1 MKRILSTLLVFALAI
16 PLFVNCKKDKGVP
29 VESFSIDPVTVYLN
43 DGDTHQLDV
52 IVQPKKAKKGEF
64 MSSLVWVSDDENI
77 ASVDENG
84 LVTAKMRGNT
94 RITASTSDGTLS
106 ASCDVNVQLVLTD
119 DKDITAYFEGNFALA
134 LRYKGLIADEN
145 KITYGDV
152 KDIKE
157 FDVPALYVKDI
168 ETAGG
173 LEFLVN
179 LESLDLGGAKNL
191 TSLNVSTLTKLK
203 KLVAAKGKLTHVDLT
218 NCSDLES
225 VFMDDNK
232 LESVVF
238 GQHPNLT
245 KVSMNTNKLKEFNAS
260 SLPGLVYL
268 DLAENELESI
278 DLTGCKLIETL
289 WLNNNKL
296 KSIDAGSLEKLQL
309 QGFRFF
315 FNPGENGVL
324 NVKDSKNSMS
334 LWSWQMIKG
343 DESSRVKGTLYCE
356 NSPKIKTQPKSEIAA
371 KTGVPFSVSVEMES
385 SGNYQYMWV
394 MSTPIA
400 DESTGLTSY
409 AISAPLSDDSDGSYY
424 ISGSNTNTLTINVG
438 SSNIFVLLACMIY
451 DEATGTTTISDFASI
466 KYE

>member
-1 MKRILSTLLVFALAI
+1 MKRILSTLLVIALAI
-16 PLFVNCKKDKGVP
+16 PLFVNCKKDKGVQ

-94 RITASTSDGTLS
+94 RITASTSDGTMS

-119 DKDITAYFEGNFALA
+119 DKDISAYFEGNFALA

-145 KITYGDV
+145 KITYGEV
-152 KDIKE
+152 KNITE

-203 KLVAAKGKLTHVDLT
+203 KLVATKGKLTHVDLT

-356 NSPKIKTQPKSEIAA
+356 KSPKIKTQPKPEIAA

-385 SGNYQYMWV
+385 TGNYKYNWFL
-394 MSTPIA
+394 SSPIA

-409 AISAPLSDDSDGSYY
+409 PVSALSDMSEGAYY

-438 SSNIFVLLACMIY
+438 SSDMFVLLACMIY
-451 DEATGTTTISDFASI
+451 DEATGTTTVSDFASI

>member
-1 MKRILSTLLVFALAI
+1 MKRIISTLLVFALAI

-52 IVQPKKAKKGEF
+52 IVQPGKAKKGEF

-106 ASCDVNVQLVLTD
+106 ASCDVNVQLDLTD
-119 DKDITAYFEGNFALA
+119 DKDITAYFEGSFALA
-134 LRYKGLIADEN
+134 LQYKKLIADNN
-145 KITYGDV
+145 KITYGEV
-152 KDIKE
+152 KNITD
-157 FDVPALYVKDI
+157 FGVPALYVKDI

-203 KLVAAKGKLTHVDLT
+203 KLVATKGKLTHVDLT

-225 VFMDDNK
+225 VIMDDNK
-232 LESVVF
+232 LERVVF

-260 SLPGLVYL
+260 SLPV
-268 DLAENELESI
+268 ENE
-278 DLTGCKLIETL
+278 T
-289 WLNNNKL
+289 
-296 KSIDAGSLEKLQL
+296 
-309 QGFRFF
+309 
-315 FNPGENGVL
+315 
-324 NVKDSKNSMS
+324 
-334 LWSWQMIKG
+334 
-343 DESSRVKGTLYCE
+343 
-356 NSPKIKTQPKSEIAA
+356 
-371 KTGVPFSVSVEMES
+371 
-385 SGNYQYMWV
+385 
-394 MSTPIA
+394 
-400 DESTGLTSY
+400 TGLTSY
-409 AISAPLSDDSDGSYY
+409 VVNPVSDDSDGIYY
-424 ISGSNTNTLTINVG
+424 VNGSNTNTLTINVG
-438 SSNIFVLLACMIY
+438 SSDMFVLLACMIY
-451 DEATGTTTISDFASI
+451 DEATGTSTISDFATI

>member
-1 MKRILSTLLVFALAI
+1 MKRILSTLLVIALAI
-16 PLFVNCKKDKGVP
+16 PLFVNCKKDKGVQ

-94 RITASTSDGTLS
+94 RITASTSDGTMS

-119 DKDITAYFEGNFALA
+119 DKDISAYFEGNFALA

-145 KITYGDV
+145 KITYGEV
-152 KDIKE
+152 KNITE

-179 LESLDLGGAKNL
+179 LESLDLRGAKNL

-203 KLVAAKGKLTHVDLT
+203 KLVATKGKLTHVDLT

-278 DLTGCKLIETL
+278 DLSGCKLIETL

-356 NSPKIKTQPKSEIAA
+356 KSPKIKTQPKPEIAA

-385 SGNYQYMWV
+385 TGNYKYNWFLSSPV
-394 MSTPIA
+394 ENETP
-400 DESTGLTSY
+400 GLTSY
-409 AISAPLSDDSDGSYY
+409 GINPLSDYSDGTYY

-438 SSNIFVLLACMIY
+438 NSDMFVLLACMIY
-451 DEATGTTTISDFASI
+451 DEATGTTTVSDFASI

>member
-1 MKRILSTLLVFALAI
+1 MKRILSTLLVIALAI

-94 RITASTSDGTLS
+94 RITASTSDGTMS

-119 DKDITAYFEGNFALA
+119 DKDISAYFEGSFALA

-145 KITYGDV
+145 KITYGEV
-152 KDIKE
+152 KNITE

-179 LESLDLGGAKNL
+179 LESLDLRGAKNL

-203 KLVAAKGKLTHVDLT
+203 KLVATKGKLTHVDLT

-238 GQHPNLT
+238 GQNPNLT

-278 DLTGCKLIETL
+278 DLSGCKLIETL

-324 NVKDSKNSMS
+324 KVTNGKNSMT

-356 NSPKIKTQPKSEIAA
+356 NSPKIKTQPEPEIAA
-371 KTGVPFSVSVEMES
+371 KLGVPFSVSVEMES
-385 SGNYQYMWV
+385 TGNYKYNWLLSSPV
-394 MSTPIA
+394 ENETP
-400 DESTGLTSY
+400 GLTSY
-409 AISAPLSDDSDGSYY
+409 GINPLSDYSDGTYY

-438 SSNIFVLLACMIY
+438 NSDMFVLLACMIY
-451 DEATGTTTISDFASI
+451 DEATGTTTVSDFASI

>member
-1 MKRILSTLLVFALAI
+1 MKRILSTLLVIALAI
-16 PLFVNCKKDKGVP
+16 PLFVNCKKDKGVQ
-29 VESFSIDPVTVYLN
+29 VESFSIEPVTVCLN

-94 RITASTSDGTLS
+94 RITASTSDGTMS

-119 DKDITAYFEGNFALA
+119 DKDISAYFEGSFALA

-145 KITYGDV
+145 KITYGEV
-152 KDIKE
+152 KNITE

-203 KLVAAKGKLTHVDLT
+203 KLVATKGKLTHVDLT

-278 DLTGCKLIETL
+278 DLSGCKLIETL

-296 KSIDAGSLEKLQL
+296 KSIDASSLEKLQL

-324 NVKDSKNSMS
+324 KVTNGKNSMT

-356 NSPKIKTQPKSEIAA
+356 NSPKIKTQPEPEIAA
-371 KTGVPFSVSVEMES
+371 KPGVPFSVSVEMES
-385 SGNYQYMWV
+385 TGNYKYNWLLSSPV
-394 MSTPIA
+394 ENGTP
-400 DESTGLTSY
+400 GLTSY
-409 AISAPLSDDSDGSYY
+409 GINPLSDYSDGTYY

-438 SSNIFVLLACMIY
+438 NSDMFVLLACMIY
-451 DEATGTTTISDFASI
+451 DEATGTTTVSDFASI

>member
-1 MKRILSTLLVFALAI
+1 MKRILSTLLVIALAI

-52 IVQPKKAKKGEF
+52 IVQPKKAKKGEL

-119 DKDITAYFEGNFALA
+119 DKDISAYFEGNFALA
-134 LRYKGLIADEN
+134 LKYNGLIADNN
-145 KITYGDV
+145 KITYGEV
-152 KDIKE
+152 KNITE

-168 ETAGG
+168 ETAEG

-203 KLVAAKGKLTHVDLT
+203 KLVATKGKLTHVDLT
-218 NCSDLES
+218 SCSDLES
-225 VFMDDNK
+225 VIMDDNK

-268 DLAENELESI
+268 DLSENELESI
-278 DLTGCKLIETL
+278 NLTGCKLIETL
-289 WLNNNKL
+289 WLEYNKL
-296 KSIDAGSLEKLQL
+296 KSIDVSSLEKLKL
-309 QGFRFF
+309 ERFKFF

-324 NVKDSKNSMS
+324 KVTDGHNSMS

-356 NSPKIKTQPKSEIAA
+356 KSPKIKTQPKPEIAA
-371 KTGVPFSVSVEMES
+371 KPGVPFSVSVEMES
-385 SGNYQYMWV
+385 TGNYQYYWCLSAPV
-394 MSTPIA
+394 
-400 DESTGLTSY
+400 EVGSTGLTSY
-409 AISAPLSDDSDGSYY
+409 PVTPLSDMSEGAYY
-424 ISGSNTNTLTINVG
+424 ISGSNTDTLTINVG
-438 SSNIFVLLACMIY
+438 NSDIFVLLACMIY
-451 DEATGTTTISDFASI
+451 DEATGTSTISDFATI

>member
-1 MKRILSTLLVFALAI
+1 MKRILSTLLVIALAI

-52 IVQPKKAKKGEF
+52 IVQPGKAKKGEF

-119 DKDITAYFEGNFALA
+119 DKEISAYFEGSFALA
-134 LRYKGLIADEN
+134 LQYKGLIADNN
-145 KITYGDV
+145 KITYGEV
-152 KDIKE
+152 KNITD
-157 FDVPALYVKDI
+157 FDVPALYAKDI

-203 KLVAAKGKLTHVDLT
+203 KLVATKGKLTHVDLT

-225 VFMDDNK
+225 VIMDDNQ

-268 DLAENELESI
+268 DLSENELESI

-289 WLNNNKL
+289 WLNYNKL
-296 KSIDAGSLEKLQL
+296 KSIDAGALPDKMTKFEY
-309 QGFRFF
+309 F

-324 NVKDSKNSMS
+324 KVIYGKISGTSY
-334 LWSWQMIKG
+334 SWQMIKG
-343 DESSRVKGTLYCE
+343 DESSRVKGVLYCE
-356 NSPKIKTQPKSEIAA
+356 NSPKIKTQPTPEIVAVA
-371 KTGVPFSVSVEMES
+371 GVPFSVSVEMES
-385 SGNYQYMWV
+385 TGNYQYYWCLSAPAEV
-394 MSTPIA
+394 G
-400 DESTGLTSY
+400 STGLTSY
-409 AISAPLSDDSDGSYY
+409 PFNPISDFSDGTYY
-424 ISGSNTNTLTINVG
+424 ISGSNTNTLTVNAY
-438 SSNIFVLLACMIY
+438 NFVKDAFLICMIY
-451 DEATGTTTISDFASI
+451 DEATGTSTFSDFVI
-466 KYE
+466 VK

>member
-1 MKRILSTLLVFALAI
+1 MKRILSTLLVIALAI
-16 PLFVNCKKDKGVP
+16 PLFVNCKKDKGVQ

-119 DKDITAYFEGNFALA
+119 DKEISAYFEGNFALA
-134 LRYKGLIADEN
+134 LEYDGKIADNN
-145 KITYGDV
+145 KITYGEV
-152 KDIKE
+152 KNITE

-168 ETAGG
+168 ETAEG

-203 KLVAAKGKLTHVDLT
+203 KLVATKGKLTHVDLS
-218 NCSDLES
+218 NCSKLES
-225 VFMDDNK
+225 VIMDGNK

-238 GQHPNLT
+238 GQHPNLA

-278 DLTGCKLIETL
+278 DLSGCKLIETL

-296 KSIDAGSLEKLQL
+296 KSIDASSLEKLQL

-324 NVKDSKNSMS
+324 KVTNGKNSMT

-356 NSPKIKTQPKSEIAA
+356 NSPKIKTQPEPEIAA
-371 KTGVPFSVSVEMES
+371 KLGVPFSVSVEMES
-385 SGNYQYMWV
+385 TGNYKYNWLLSSPV
-394 MSTPIA
+394 ENETP
-400 DESTGLTSY
+400 GLTSY
-409 AISAPLSDDSDGSYY
+409 GINPLSDYSDGTYY

-438 SSNIFVLLACMIY
+438 NSDMFVLLACMIY
-451 DEATGTTTISDFASI
+451 DEATGTTTVSDFASI

>member
-1 MKRILSTLLVFALAI
+1 MKRILSTLLVIALAI

-52 IVQPKKAKKGEF
+52 IVQPGKAKKGEF

-119 DKDITAYFEGNFALA
+119 DKDITAYFEGSFALA
-134 LRYKGLIADEN
+134 LQYKKLIADNN
-145 KITYGDV
+145 KITYGEV
-152 KDIKE
+152 KNITD
-157 FDVPALYVKDI
+157 FDVPALYVKDV

-203 KLVAAKGKLTHVDLT
+203 KLVATKGKLTHVDLT

-225 VFMDDNK
+225 VIMDDNK
-232 LESVVF
+232 LERVVF

-268 DLAENELESI
+268 DLSENELESI
-278 DLTGCKLIETL
+278 DLTGCKLIESL
-289 WLNNNKL
+289 WLNYNKL
-296 KSIDAGSLEKLQL
+296 KSIDAGALPDKMTKFEY
-309 QGFRFF
+309 F

-324 NVKDSKNSMS
+324 KVIYGKISGTSY
-334 LWSWQMIKG
+334 SWQMIKG
-343 DESSRVKGTLYCE
+343 DESSRVKGVLYCE
-356 NSPKIKTQPKSEIAA
+356 NSPKIKTQPTPEIVAVA
-371 KTGVPFSVSVEMES
+371 GVPFSVSVEMES
-385 SGNYQYMWV
+385 TGNYQYYWCLSAPAEV
-394 MSTPIA
+394 G
-400 DESTGLTSY
+400 STGLTGY
-409 AISAPLSDDSDGSYY
+409 PFNPISDFSDGTYY
-424 ISGSNTNTLTINVG
+424 ISGSNTNTLTVNAF
-438 SSNIFVLLACMIY
+438 NFVKDALLTCMIY
-451 DEATGTTTISDFASI
+451 DEATGASTFSDFVSV
-466 KYE
+466 K

>member
-1 MKRILSTLLVFALAI
+1 MKRILSTLLVIALAI

-52 IVQPKKAKKGEF
+52 IVQPKKAKKGEL

-77 ASVDENG
+77 ASVDANG

-119 DKDITAYFEGNFALA
+119 DKDISAYFEGNFALA
-134 LRYKGLIADEN
+134 LKYNGLIAGNN
-145 KITYGDV
+145 KITYGEV
-152 KDIKE
+152 KNITE

-168 ETAGG
+168 ETAEG

-203 KLVAAKGKLTHVDLT
+203 KLVATKGKLTHVDLS
-218 NCSDLES
+218 NCSKLES
-225 VFMDDNK
+225 VIMDGNK

-238 GQHPNLT
+238 GQHPNLA

-278 DLTGCKLIETL
+278 DLSGCKLIETL

-324 NVKDSKNSMS
+324 KVTNGRNSMT

-356 NSPKIKTQPKSEIAA
+356 NSPKIKTQPNPEIAA

-385 SGNYQYMWV
+385 TGDYKYNWFLS
-394 MSTPIA
+394 SPIA

-409 AISAPLSDDSDGSYY
+409 PVSALSDMSEGAYY

-438 SSNIFVLLACMIY
+438 SSDMFVLLACMIY
-451 DEATGTTTISDFASI
+451 DEATGTTTVSDFASI

>member
-1 MKRILSTLLVFALAI
+1 MKRILSTLLVIALAI

-94 RITASTSDGTLS
+94 RITASTSDGTMS
-106 ASCDVNVQLVLTD
+106 ASCDVNVRLVLTD
-119 DKDITAYFEGNFALA
+119 DKDISAYFEGSFALA

-145 KITYGDV
+145 KITYGEV
-152 KDIKE
+152 KNITE

-203 KLVAAKGKLTHVDLT
+203 KLVATKGKLTHVDLT

-278 DLTGCKLIETL
+278 DLSGCKLIETL

-324 NVKDSKNSMS
+324 KVTNGKNSMT

-356 NSPKIKTQPKSEIAA
+356 NSPKIKTQPEPEIAA
-371 KTGVPFSVSVEMES
+371 KLGVPFSVSVEMES
-385 SGNYQYMWV
+385 TGNYKYNWLLSSPV
-394 MSTPIA
+394 ENETP
-400 DESTGLTSY
+400 GLTSY
-409 AISAPLSDDSDGSYY
+409 GINPLSDYSNGTYY

-438 SSNIFVLLACMIY
+438 NSDMFVLLACMIY
-451 DEATGTTTISDFASI
+451 DEATGTTTVSDFASI

>member
-1 MKRILSTLLVFALAI
+1 MKRILSTLLVIALAI

-52 IVQPKKAKKGEF
+52 IVQPKKAKKGEL

-77 ASVDENG
+77 ASVDANG

-106 ASCDVNVQLVLTD
+106 ASCDVNVQIVLTD
-119 DKDITAYFEGNFALA
+119 DKDISAYFEGNFALA
-134 LRYKGLIADEN
+134 LKYNGLIADNN
-145 KITYGDV
+145 KITYGEV
-152 KDIKE
+152 KNITE

-168 ETAGG
+168 ETAEG

-203 KLVAAKGKLTHVDLT
+203 KLVATKGKLTHVDLT
-218 NCSDLES
+218 SCSDLES
-225 VFMDDNK
+225 VIMDDNK

-268 DLAENELESI
+268 DLSENELESI
-278 DLTGCKLIETL
+278 NLTGCKLIETL
-289 WLNNNKL
+289 WLEYNKL
-296 KSIDAGSLEKLQL
+296 KSIDVSSLEKLKL
-309 QGFRFF
+309 ERFKFF

-324 NVKDSKNSMS
+324 KVTNGKNSMT

-356 NSPKIKTQPKSEIAA
+356 NSPKIKTQPKPEIAA
-371 KTGVPFSVSVEMES
+371 KPGVPFSVSVEMES
-385 SGNYQYMWV
+385 SGNYQYTWV
-394 MSTPIA
+394 MSSPIA

-409 AISAPLSDDSDGSYY
+409 PVTPLSDMSEGTYY
-424 ISGSNTNTLTINVG
+424 ISGSNTNTLTINVD
-438 SSNIFVLLACMIY
+438 SSDMFVLLACVIY
-451 DEATGTTTISDFASI
+451 DEATGTTTTSDFSRI

>member
-1 MKRILSTLLVFALAI
+1 MKRILSTLLVIALAI

-52 IVQPKKAKKGEF
+52 IVQPKKAKKSEL

-119 DKDITAYFEGNFALA
+119 DKDITAYFEGNFAIA
-134 LRYKGLIADEN
+134 MRYKGLIANEN

-203 KLVAAKGKLTHVDLT
+203 KLKATKGKLTHVDLT

-225 VFMDDNK
+225 VIMDDNK

-238 GQHPNLT
+238 GQHPNLARI
-245 KVSMNTNKLKEFNAS
+245 SMSKNKLKEFNAS
-260 SLPGLVYL
+260 SFPCLVYL

-278 DLTGCKLIETL
+278 DLTGCKLIESL
-289 WLNNNKL
+289 WLNYNKL
-296 KSIDAGSLEKLQL
+296 KSIDAGALPDKMTKFEY
-309 QGFRFF
+309 F

-324 NVKDSKNSMS
+324 KVIYGKISGTSY
-334 LWSWQMIKG
+334 SWQMIKG
-343 DESSRVKGTLYCE
+343 DESSRVKGVLYCE
-356 NSPKIKTQPKSEIAA
+356 NSPKIKTQPTPEIAA
-371 KTGVPFSVSVEMES
+371 KPGVPFSVSVEMES
-385 SGNYQYMWV
+385 TGNYQYYWCLSAPAEV
-394 MSTPIA
+394 GA
-400 DESTGLTSY
+400 TGLTGY
-409 AISAPLSDDSDGSYY
+409 PFNPISDFSDGTYY

-438 SSNIFVLLACMIY
+438 NLDMFVLLTCMIY
-451 DEATGTTTISDFASI
+451 DEATGASTLSDFVSV
-466 KYE
+466 K

>member
-1 MKRILSTLLVFALAI
+1 MKRILSTLLVIALAI
-16 PLFVNCKKDKGVP
+16 PLFVNCKKDKGVQ
-29 VESFSIDPVTVYLN
+29 VESFSIEPVTVCLN

-94 RITASTSDGTLS
+94 RITASTSDGTMS

-119 DKDITAYFEGNFALA
+119 DKDISAYFEGSFALA

-145 KITYGDV
+145 KITYGEV
-152 KDIKE
+152 KNITE

-179 LESLDLGGAKNL
+179 LEYLDLGGAKNL

-203 KLVAAKGKLTHVDLT
+203 KLVATKGKLTHVDLT

-278 DLTGCKLIETL
+278 DLSGCKLIETL

-296 KSIDAGSLEKLQL
+296 KSIDASSLEKLQL

-324 NVKDSKNSMS
+324 KVTNGKNSMT

-356 NSPKIKTQPKSEIAA
+356 NSPKIKTQPEPEIAA
-371 KTGVPFSVSVEMES
+371 KPGVPFSVSVEMES
-385 SGNYQYMWV
+385 TGNYKYNWLLSSPV
-394 MSTPIA
+394 ENGTP
-400 DESTGLTSY
+400 GLTSY
-409 AISAPLSDDSDGSYY
+409 GINPLSDYSDGTYY

-438 SSNIFVLLACMIY
+438 NSDMFVLLACMIY
-451 DEATGTTTISDFASI
+451 DEATGTTTVSDFASI

>member
-1 MKRILSTLLVFALAI
+1 MKRILSTLLVIALAI

-134 LRYKGLIADEN
+134 LEYDGKIADNN
-145 KITYGDV
+145 KITYGEV
-152 KDIKE
+152 KNITE
-157 FDVPALYVKDI
+157 FYVPSIYAKDI
-168 ETAGG
+168 ETADG

-179 LESLDLGGAKNL
+179 LETLGLGGCKNL

-203 KLVAAKGKLTHVDLT
+203 KLIATEGKLTHVDLT
-218 NCSDLES
+218 NCPNLES
-225 VFMDDNK
+225 VIMDDNK

-245 KVSMNTNKLKEFNAS
+245 NVSMNTNKLKEFNAS
-260 SLPGLVYL
+260 SFPGLVYL
-268 DLAENELESI
+268 GLAENELESI

-296 KSIDAGSLEKLQL
+296 KSIDASSLEKLQL
-309 QGFRFF
+309 GKISFF

-324 NVKDSKNSMS
+324 NVTYGKSSMT

-356 NSPKIKTQPKSEIAA
+356 KSPKIKTQPKPEIAA

-385 SGNYQYMWV
+385 TGNYKYNRLLSSPV
-394 MSTPIA
+394 ENET
-400 DESTGLTSY
+400 TGLTFY
-409 AISAPLSDDSDGSYY
+409 VVNPVSDDSDGIYY
-424 ISGSNTNTLTINVG
+424 VSGSNTNTLTINVG
-438 SSNIFVLLACMIY
+438 SSDIFVLLACMIY
-451 DEATGTTTISDFASI
+451 DEATGTSTISDFSRI

>member
-1 MKRILSTLLVFALAI
+1 MKRILSTLLVITLAI
-16 PLFVNCKKDKGVP
+16 PLFVNCKKDKGVQ

-52 IVQPKKAKKGEF
+52 IVQPGKAKKGEF

-119 DKDITAYFEGNFALA
+119 DKDITAYFEGSFALA
-134 LRYKGLIADEN
+134 LQYKGLIADNN
-145 KITYGDV
+145 KITYGEV
-152 KDIKE
+152 KNITD
-157 FDVPALYVKDI
+157 FDVPALYAKDI

-203 KLVAAKGKLTHVDLT
+203 KLVATKGKLTHVDLT

-225 VFMDDNK
+225 VIMDDNQ

-268 DLAENELESI
+268 DLSENELESI
-278 DLTGCKLIETL
+278 DLTGCKLIESL
-289 WLNNNKL
+289 WLNYNKL
-296 KSIDAGSLEKLQL
+296 KSIDAGALPDKMTKFEY
-309 QGFRFF
+309 F

-324 NVKDSKNSMS
+324 KVIYGKISGTSY
-334 LWSWQMIKG
+334 SWQMIKG

-356 NSPKIKTQPKSEIAA
+356 KSPKIKTQPKPEIAA
-371 KTGVPFSVSVEMES
+371 KPGVPFSVSVEMES
-385 SGNYQYMWV
+385 TGNYQYYWCLSAPAEV
-394 MSTPIA
+394 G
-400 DESTGLTSY
+400 STGLTGY
-409 AISAPLSDDSDGSYY
+409 PFNPISDFSDGTYY
-424 ISGSNTNTLTINVG
+424 ISGSNTNTLTVNAY
-438 SSNIFVLLACMIY
+438 NFVKDALLTCMIY
-451 DEATGTTTISDFASI
+451 DEATGASTFSDFVSV
-466 KYE
+466 K

>member
-1 MKRILSTLLVFALAI
+1 MKRILSTLLVIALAI

-52 IVQPKKAKKGEF
+52 IVQPGKAKKGEF

-119 DKDITAYFEGNFALA
+119 DKEISAYFEGSFALA
-134 LRYKGLIADEN
+134 LQYKKLIADNN
-145 KITYGDV
+145 KITYGEV
-152 KDIKE
+152 KNITD
-157 FDVPALYVKDI
+157 FDVPALYAKDI

-203 KLVAAKGKLTHVDLT
+203 KLVATKGKLTHVDLT

-225 VFMDDNK
+225 VIMDDNQ
-232 LESVVF
+232 LESVAF

-268 DLAENELESI
+268 DLSENELESI
-278 DLTGCKLIETL
+278 NLTGCKLIESL
-289 WLNNNKL
+289 WLNYNKL
-296 KSIDAGSLEKLQL
+296 KSIDAGALPDKMTKFEY
-309 QGFRFF
+309 F

-324 NVKDSKNSMS
+324 KVIYGKISGTSY
-334 LWSWQMIKG
+334 SWQMIKG
-343 DESSRVKGTLYCE
+343 DESSRVKGVLYCE
-356 NSPKIKTQPKSEIAA
+356 NSPKIKTQPTPEIAA
-371 KTGVPFSVSVEMES
+371 KPGVPFSVSVEMES
-385 SGNYQYMWV
+385 TGNYQYYWCLSAPAEV
-394 MSTPIA
+394 G
-400 DESTGLTSY
+400 STGLTGY
-409 AISAPLSDDSDGSYY
+409 PFNPISDFSDGTYY

-438 SSNIFVLLACMIY
+438 NLDMFVLLTCMIY
-451 DEATGTTTISDFASI
+451 DEATGASTFSDFVSV
-466 KYE
+466 K

>member
-1 MKRILSTLLVFALAI
+1 MKRILSTLLVIALAI

-52 IVQPKKAKKGEF
+52 IVQPEKAKKGEF

-94 RITASTSDGTLS
+94 RITASTSDGTMS

-119 DKDITAYFEGNFALA
+119 DKDISAYFEGSFALA

-145 KITYGDV
+145 KITYGEV
-152 KDIKE
+152 KNITE

-179 LESLDLGGAKNL
+179 LESLDLRGAKNL

-203 KLVAAKGKLTHVDLT
+203 KLVATKGKLTHVDLT

-278 DLTGCKLIETL
+278 DLSGCKLIETL

-324 NVKDSKNSMS
+324 KVTDSKNSMS

-356 NSPKIKTQPKSEIAA
+356 NSPKIKTQPEPEIAA
-371 KTGVPFSVSVEMES
+371 KLGVPFSVSVEMES
-385 SGNYQYMWV
+385 TGNYKYNWLLSSPV
-394 MSTPIA
+394 ENETP
-400 DESTGLTSY
+400 GLTSY
-409 AISAPLSDDSDGSYY
+409 GINPLSDYSDGTYY

-438 SSNIFVLLACMIY
+438 NSDMFVLLACMIY
-451 DEATGTTTISDFASI
+451 DEATGTTTVSDFASI

>member
-52 IVQPKKAKKGEF
+52 IVQPGKAKKGEF

-119 DKDITAYFEGNFALA
+119 DKDITAYFEGSFALA
-134 LRYKGLIADEN
+134 LQYKGLIADNN
-145 KITYGDV
+145 KITYGEV
-152 KDIKE
+152 KNITD
-157 FDVPALYVKDI
+157 FDVPALYAKDI

-203 KLVAAKGKLTHVDLT
+203 KLVATKGKLTHVDLT

-225 VFMDDNK
+225 VIMDDNQ

-296 KSIDAGSLEKLQL
+296 KSIDAGALPDKMTKFEY
-309 QGFRFF
+309 F

-324 NVKDSKNSMS
+324 KVIYGKISGTSY
-334 LWSWQMIKG
+334 SWQMIKG
-343 DESSRVKGTLYCE
+343 DESSRVKGVLYCE
-356 NSPKIKTQPKSEIAA
+356 NSPKIKTQPTPEIAA
-371 KTGVPFSVSVEMES
+371 KPGVPFSVSVEMES
-385 SGNYQYMWV
+385 TGNYQYYWCLSAPAEV
-394 MSTPIA
+394 G
-400 DESTGLTSY
+400 STGLTGY
-409 AISAPLSDDSDGSYY
+409 PFNPISDFSDGTYY
-424 ISGSNTNTLTINVG
+424 ISGSNTNTLTVNAY
-438 SSNIFVLLACMIY
+438 NFVKDALLTCMIY
-451 DEATGTTTISDFASI
+451 DEATGASTFSDFVSV
-466 KYE
+466 K

>member
-1 MKRILSTLLVFALAI
+1 MKRIISTLLVFALAI

-52 IVQPKKAKKGEF
+52 IVQPKKAKKGEL

-77 ASVDENG
+77 ASVDANG

-106 ASCDVNVQLVLTD
+106 ASCDVNVQLDLTD

-134 LRYKGLIADEN
+134 LKYNGLIADNN
-145 KITYGDV
+145 KITYGEV
-152 KDIKE
+152 KNITE

-168 ETAGG
+168 ETAEG

-203 KLVAAKGKLTHVDLT
+203 KLVATKGKLTHVDLT
-218 NCSDLES
+218 SCSDLES
-225 VFMDDNK
+225 VIMDDNK

-268 DLAENELESI
+268 DLSENELESI
-278 DLTGCKLIETL
+278 NLTGCKLIETL
-289 WLNNNKL
+289 WLEYNKL
-296 KSIDAGSLEKLQL
+296 KSIDVSSLEKLKL
-309 QGFRFF
+309 ERFKFF

-324 NVKDSKNSMS
+324 KVTNGKNSMT

-356 NSPKIKTQPKSEIAA
+356 NSPKIKTQPKPEIAA
-371 KTGVPFSVSVEMES
+371 KPGVPFSVSVEMES
-385 SGNYQYMWV
+385 SGNYQYTWV
-394 MSTPIA
+394 MSSPIA

-409 AISAPLSDDSDGSYY
+409 PVTPLSDMSEGTYY
-424 ISGSNTNTLTINVG
+424 ISGSNTNTLTINVD
-438 SSNIFVLLACMIY
+438 SSDMFVLLACVIY
-451 DEATGTTTISDFASI
+451 DEATGTTTTSDFSRI

>member
-1 MKRILSTLLVFALAI
+1 MKRILSTLLVIALAI

-52 IVQPKKAKKGEF
+52 IVQPGKAKKGEF

-119 DKDITAYFEGNFALA
+119 DKDITAYFEGSFALA
-134 LRYKGLIADEN
+134 LQYKKLIADNN
-145 KITYGDV
+145 KITYGEV
-152 KDIKE
+152 KNITD
-157 FDVPALYVKDI
+157 FDVPALYIKDV

-203 KLVAAKGKLTHVDLT
+203 KLVATKGKLTHVDLT

-225 VFMDDNK
+225 VIMDDNK
-232 LESVVF
+232 LERVVF

-268 DLAENELESI
+268 DLSENELESI
-278 DLTGCKLIETL
+278 DLTGCKLIESL
-289 WLNNNKL
+289 WLNYNKL
-296 KSIDAGSLEKLQL
+296 KSIDAGALPDKMTKFEY
-309 QGFRFF
+309 F

-324 NVKDSKNSMS
+324 KVTYGKSSMT

-356 NSPKIKTQPKSEIAA
+356 NSPKIKTQPKPEIAA
-371 KTGVPFSVSVEMES
+371 KPGVPFSVSVEMES
-385 SGNYQYMWV
+385 TGNYQYYWCLSAPAEV
-394 MSTPIA
+394 G
-400 DESTGLTSY
+400 STGLTGY
-409 AISAPLSDDSDGSYY
+409 PFNPISDFSDGTYY

-438 SSNIFVLLACMIY
+438 NLDMFVLLACVIY
-451 DEATGTTTISDFASI
+451 DEATGTTTTSDFASI
-466 KYE
+466 KYQ

>member
-1 MKRILSTLLVFALAI
+1 MKRILSTLLVIALAI

-52 IVQPKKAKKGEF
+52 IVQPGKAKKGEF

-119 DKDITAYFEGNFALA
+119 DKEISAYFEDNFALA
-134 LRYKGLIADEN
+134 LEYDGKIADNN
-145 KITYGDV
+145 KITYGEV
-152 KDIKE
+152 KNITE
-157 FDVPALYVKDI
+157 FYVPSRYAKDI
-168 ETAGG
+168 ETADG

-179 LESLDLGGAKNL
+179 LETLGLGGCKNL

-203 KLVAAKGKLTHVDLT
+203 KLVATKGKLTHVDLT
-218 NCSDLES
+218 NCADLES
-225 VFMDDNK
+225 VIMDDNK
-232 LESVVF
+232 LESVAF

-260 SLPGLVYL
+260 SFPGLVYL

-278 DLTGCKLIETL
+278 DLTGCKLIESL
-289 WLNNNKL
+289 WLNYNKL
-296 KSIDAGSLEKLQL
+296 KSIDAGALPDKMTKFEY
-309 QGFRFF
+309 F

-324 NVKDSKNSMS
+324 KVIYGKISGISY
-334 LWSWQMIKG
+334 SWQMIKG
-343 DESSRVKGTLYCE
+343 DESSRVKGVLYCE
-356 NSPKIKTQPKSEIAA
+356 NSPKIKTQPTPEIVAVA
-371 KTGVPFSVSVEMES
+371 GVPFSVSVEMES
-385 SGNYQYMWV
+385 TGNYQYYWCLSAPAEV
-394 MSTPIA
+394 G
-400 DESTGLTSY
+400 STGLTGY
-409 AISAPLSDDSDGSYY
+409 PFNPISDFSDGTYY
-424 ISGSNTNTLTINVG
+424 VSGSNTNTLTVNAY
-438 SSNIFVLLACMIY
+438 NFVKDALLTCMIY
-451 DEATGTTTISDFASI
+451 DEATGASTFSDFVSV
-466 KYE
+466 K

>member
-1 MKRILSTLLVFALAI
+1 MKRIISTLLVFALAI

-52 IVQPKKAKKGEF
+52 IVQPKKAKKGEL

-119 DKDITAYFEGNFALA
+119 DKDISAYFEGNFALA
-134 LRYKGLIADEN
+134 LKYNGLIADNN
-145 KITYGDV
+145 KITYGEV
-152 KDIKE
+152 KNITE

-168 ETAGG
+168 ETAEG

-203 KLVAAKGKLTHVDLT
+203 KLVATKGKLTHVDLT
-218 NCSDLES
+218 SCSDLES
-225 VFMDDNK
+225 VIMDDNK

-268 DLAENELESI
+268 DLSENELESI
-278 DLTGCKLIETL
+278 NLTGCKLIETL
-289 WLNNNKL
+289 WLEYNKL
-296 KSIDAGSLEKLQL
+296 KSIDVSSLEKLQL
-309 QGFRFF
+309 QRFKFF

-324 NVKDSKNSMS
+324 KVTDGHNSMS

-343 DESSRVKGTLYCE
+343 DESSRVKGVLYCE
-356 NSPKIKTQPKSEIAA
+356 NSPKIKTQPEPEIAA

-385 SGNYQYMWV
+385 TGNYKYYWCL
-394 MSTPIA
+394 SAPLE
-400 DESTGLTSY
+400 DGSTGLTIY
-409 AISAPLSDDSDGSYY
+409 ATQPISDDSDGTYY
-424 ISGSNTNTLTINVG
+424 ISGSNTDTLTINVG
-438 SSNIFVLLACMIY
+438 NSDTFVLLACMIY
-451 DEATGTTTISDFASI
+451 DEATGTTTISDFSRI

>member
-52 IVQPKKAKKGEF
+52 IVQPGKAKKGEF

-119 DKDITAYFEGNFALA
+119 DKDITAYFEGSFALA
-134 LRYKGLIADEN
+134 LQYKKLIADNN
-145 KITYGDV
+145 KITYGEV
-152 KDIKE
+152 KNITD
-157 FDVPALYVKDI
+157 FDVPALYAKDI

-203 KLVAAKGKLTHVDLT
+203 KLVATKGKLTHVDLT

-225 VFMDDNK
+225 VIMDDNQ
-232 LESVVF
+232 LERVVF

-260 SLPGLVYL
+260 SFPGLVYL
-268 DLAENELESI
+268 DLSENELESI
-278 DLTGCKLIETL
+278 NLTGCKLIESL
-289 WLNNNKL
+289 WLNYNKL
-296 KSIDAGSLEKLQL
+296 KSIDAGALPDKMTKFEY
-309 QGFRFF
+309 F

-324 NVKDSKNSMS
+324 KVIYGKISGTSY
-334 LWSWQMIKG
+334 SWQMIKG
-343 DESSRVKGTLYCE
+343 DESSRVKGVLYCE
-356 NSPKIKTQPKSEIAA
+356 NSPKIKTQPTPEIAA
-371 KTGVPFSVSVEMES
+371 KPGVPFSVSVEMES
-385 SGNYQYMWV
+385 TGNYQYYWCLSAPAEV
-394 MSTPIA
+394 G
-400 DESTGLTSY
+400 STGLTGY
-409 AISAPLSDDSDGSYY
+409 PFNPISDFSDGTYY

-438 SSNIFVLLACMIY
+438 NLDMFVLLTCMIY
-451 DEATGTTTISDFASI
+451 DEATGASTLSDFVSV
-466 KYE
+466 K

>member
-1 MKRILSTLLVFALAI
+1 MKRILSTLLVIALAI
-16 PLFVNCKKDKGVP
+16 PLFVNCKKDKGVQ

-52 IVQPKKAKKGEF
+52 IVQPGKAKKGEF

-119 DKDITAYFEGNFALA
+119 DKDITAYFEGSFALA
-134 LRYKGLIADEN
+134 LQYKGLIADNN
-145 KITYGDV
+145 KITYGEV
-152 KDIKE
+152 KNITD
-157 FDVPALYVKDI
+157 FDVPALYAKDI

-203 KLVAAKGKLTHVDLT
+203 KLVATKGKLTHVDLT

-225 VFMDDNK
+225 VIMDDNQ

-268 DLAENELESI
+268 DLSENELESI
-278 DLTGCKLIETL
+278 DLTGCKLIESL
-289 WLNNNKL
+289 WLNYNKL
-296 KSIDAGSLEKLQL
+296 KSIDAGALPDKMTKFEY
-309 QGFRFF
+309 F

-324 NVKDSKNSMS
+324 KVIYGKISGTSY
-334 LWSWQMIKG
+334 SWQMIKG
-343 DESSRVKGTLYCE
+343 DESSRVKGVLYCE
-356 NSPKIKTQPKSEIAA
+356 NSPKIKTQPTPEIVAVA
-371 KTGVPFSVSVEMES
+371 GAPFSVSVEMES
-385 SGNYQYMWV
+385 TGNYQYYWCLSAPAEV
-394 MSTPIA
+394 G
-400 DESTGLTSY
+400 STGLTGY
-409 AISAPLSDDSDGSYY
+409 PFNPISDFSDGTYY
-424 ISGSNTNTLTINVG
+424 ISGSNTNTLTVNAF
-438 SSNIFVLLACMIY
+438 NFVKDALLTCMIY
-451 DEATGTTTISDFASI
+451 DEATGASTFSDFVSV
-466 KYE
+466 K

>member
-1 MKRILSTLLVFALAI
+1 MKRILSTLLVIALAI
-16 PLFVNCKKDKGVP
+16 PLFVNCKKDKGVQ

-94 RITASTSDGTLS
+94 RITASTSDGTMS

-119 DKDITAYFEGNFALA
+119 DKDISAYFEGSFALA

-145 KITYGDV
+145 KITYGEV
-152 KDIKE
+152 KNITE

-203 KLVAAKGKLTHVDLT
+203 KLVATKGKLTHVDLT

-278 DLTGCKLIETL
+278 DLSGCKLIETL

-324 NVKDSKNSMS
+324 KVTNGKNSMT

-356 NSPKIKTQPKSEIAA
+356 NSPKIKTQPEPEIAA
-371 KTGVPFSVSVEMES
+371 KLGVPFSVSVEMES
-385 SGNYQYMWV
+385 TGNYKYNWLLSSPV
-394 MSTPIA
+394 ENETP
-400 DESTGLTSY
+400 GLTSY
-409 AISAPLSDDSDGSYY
+409 GINPLSDYSDGTYY

-438 SSNIFVLLACMIY
+438 NSDMFVLLACMIY
-451 DEATGTTTISDFASI
+451 DEATGTTTVSDFASI

>member
-1 MKRILSTLLVFALAI
+1 MKRILSTLLVIALAI

-94 RITASTSDGTLS
+94 RITASTSDGTMS

-119 DKDITAYFEGNFALA
+119 DKDISAYFEGNFALA

-145 KITYGDV
+145 KITYGEV
-152 KDIKE
+152 KNITE

-203 KLVAAKGKLTHVDLT
+203 KLVATKGKLTHVDLT

-238 GQHPNLT
+238 GQHPNLA
-245 KVSMNTNKLKEFNAS
+245 KVSMNMNKLKEFNAS
-260 SLPGLVYL
+260 TLPGLVYL

-278 DLTGCKLIETL
+278 DLTGCKLIESL
-289 WLNNNKL
+289 WLNYNKL
-296 KSIDAGSLEKLQL
+296 KSIDAGALPDKMTKFEY
-309 QGFRFF
+309 F

-324 NVKDSKNSMS
+324 KVIYGKISGTSY
-334 LWSWQMIKG
+334 SWQMIKG
-343 DESSRVKGTLYCE
+343 DESSRVKGVLYCE
-356 NSPKIKTQPKSEIAA
+356 NSPKIKTQPTPEIVAVA
-371 KTGVPFSVSVEMES
+371 GVPFSVSVEMES
-385 SGNYQYMWV
+385 TGNYQYYWCLSAPAEV
-394 MSTPIA
+394 G
-400 DESTGLTSY
+400 STGLTGY
-409 AISAPLSDDSDGSYY
+409 PFNPISDFSDGTYY

-438 SSNIFVLLACMIY
+438 NLDMFVLLTCMIY
-451 DEATGTTTISDFASI
+451 DEATGATTISDFSRI

>member
-52 IVQPKKAKKGEF
+52 IVQPKKAKKSEL

-119 DKDITAYFEGNFALA
+119 DKDITAYFEGNFAIA
-134 LRYKGLIADEN
+134 MRYKGLIANEN

-203 KLVAAKGKLTHVDLT
+203 KLKATKGKLTHVDLT

-225 VFMDDNK
+225 VIMDDNK

-238 GQHPNLT
+238 GQHPNLARI
-245 KVSMNTNKLKEFNAS
+245 SMSKNKLKEFNAS
-260 SLPGLVYL
+260 SFPGLVYL

-278 DLTGCKLIETL
+278 DLTGCKLIESL
-289 WLNNNKL
+289 WLNYNKL
-296 KSIDAGSLEKLQL
+296 KSIDAGALPDKMTKFEY
-309 QGFRFF
+309 F

-324 NVKDSKNSMS
+324 KVIYGKISGTFY
-334 LWSWQMIKG
+334 SWQMIKG
-343 DESSRVKGTLYCE
+343 DESSRVKGVLYCE
-356 NSPKIKTQPKSEIAA
+356 NSPKIKTQPTPEIVAVA
-371 KTGVPFSVSVEMES
+371 GVPFSVSVEMES
-385 SGNYQYMWV
+385 TGNYQYYWCLSAPAEV
-394 MSTPIA
+394 G
-400 DESTGLTSY
+400 STGLTGY
-409 AISAPLSDDSDGSYY
+409 PFNPISDFSDGTYY

-438 SSNIFVLLACMIY
+438 NLDIFVLLTCMIY
-451 DEATGTTTISDFASI
+451 DEATGASTFSDFVSV
-466 KYE
+466 K

>member
-1 MKRILSTLLVFALAI
+1 MKRILSTLLVIALAI

-52 IVQPKKAKKGEF
+52 IVQPGKAKKGEF

-119 DKDITAYFEGNFALA
+119 DKDITAYFEGSFALA
-134 LRYKGLIADEN
+134 LQYKKLIADNN
-145 KITYGDV
+145 KITYGEV
-152 KDIKE
+152 KNITE
-157 FDVPALYVKDI
+157 FYVPSIYAKDI
-168 ETAGG
+168 ETADG

-179 LESLDLGGAKNL
+179 LETLGLGGCKNL

-203 KLVAAKGKLTHVDLT
+203 KLIATEGKLTHVDLT
-218 NCSDLES
+218 NCPNLES
-225 VFMDDNK
+225 VIMDDNK

-260 SLPGLVYL
+260 SFPGLVYL
-268 DLAENELESI
+268 GLAENELESI

-296 KSIDAGSLEKLQL
+296 KSIDASSLEKLQL
-309 QGFRFF
+309 GKISFF

-324 NVKDSKNSMS
+324 KVIYGKISGTSY
-334 LWSWQMIKG
+334 SWQMIKG
-343 DESSRVKGTLYCE
+343 DESSRVKGVLYCE
-356 NSPKIKTQPKSEIAA
+356 NSPKIKTQPTPEIVAVA
-371 KTGVPFSVSVEMES
+371 GVPFSVSVEMES
-385 SGNYQYMWV
+385 TGNYQYYWCLSAPAEV
-394 MSTPIA
+394 G
-400 DESTGLTSY
+400 STGLTSY
-409 AISAPLSDDSDGSYY
+409 PFNPISDFSDGTYY
-424 ISGSNTNTLTINVG
+424 ISGSNTNTLTVNAY
-438 SSNIFVLLACMIY
+438 NFVKDAFLICMIY
-451 DEATGTTTISDFASI
+451 DEATGTSTFSDFVI
-466 KYE
+466 VK

>member
-1 MKRILSTLLVFALAI
+1 MKRILSTLLVIALAI
-16 PLFVNCKKDKGVP
+16 PLFVNCKKDKGVH

-119 DKDITAYFEGNFALA
+119 DKDISAYFEGSFALA

-145 KITYGDV
+145 KITYGEV
-152 KDIKE
+152 KNITE

-168 ETAGG
+168 ETAEG

-203 KLVAAKGKLTHVDLT
+203 KLVATKGKLTHVDLS
-218 NCSDLES
+218 NCSKLES
-225 VFMDDNK
+225 VIMDGNK

-238 GQHPNLT
+238 GQHPNLA

-296 KSIDAGSLEKLQL
+296 KSIDASSLEKLQL

-356 NSPKIKTQPKSEIAA
+356 KSPKIKTQPKPEIAA

-385 SGNYQYMWV
+385 TGNYKYNWFL
-394 MSTPIA
+394 SSPTA

-409 AISAPLSDDSDGSYY
+409 PVSALSDMSDGTYY

-438 SSNIFVLLACMIY
+438 NSDMFVLLACMIY
-451 DEATGTTTISDFASI
+451 DEATGTSTVSDFASI

>member
-1 MKRILSTLLVFALAI
+1 MKRILSTLLVIALAI

-94 RITASTSDGTLS
+94 RITASTSDGTMS

-119 DKDITAYFEGNFALA
+119 DKDISAYFEGNFALA
-134 LRYKGLIADEN
+134 LRNKGLIADNN
-145 KITYGDV
+145 KITYGEV
-152 KDIKE
+152 KNITE

-203 KLVAAKGKLTHVDLT
+203 KLVATKGKLTHVDLT

-238 GQHPNLT
+238 GQHPNLA

-260 SLPGLVYL
+260 TLPGLVYL
-268 DLAENELESI
+268 DLSENELESI
-278 DLTGCKLIETL
+278 NLTGCKLIESL
-289 WLNNNKL
+289 WLNYNKL
-296 KSIDAGSLEKLQL
+296 KSIDAGALPDKMTKFEY
-309 QGFRFF
+309 F

-324 NVKDSKNSMS
+324 KVIYGKISGTSY
-334 LWSWQMIKG
+334 SWQMIKG
-343 DESSRVKGTLYCE
+343 DESSRVKGVLYCE
-356 NSPKIKTQPKSEIAA
+356 NSPKIKTQPTPEIAA
-371 KTGVPFSVSVEMES
+371 KPGVPFSVSVEMES
-385 SGNYQYMWV
+385 TGNYQYYWCLSAPAEV
-394 MSTPIA
+394 G
-400 DESTGLTSY
+400 STGLTGY
-409 AISAPLSDDSDGSYY
+409 PFNPISDFSDGTYY

-438 SSNIFVLLACMIY
+438 NLDMFVLLTCMIC
-451 DEATGTTTISDFASI
+451 DEATGASTFSDFVSV
-466 KYE
+466 K

>member
-1 MKRILSTLLVFALAI
+1 MKRILSTLLVIALAI
-16 PLFVNCKKDKGVP
+16 PLFVNCKKDKGVQ

-52 IVQPKKAKKGEF
+52 IVQPGKAKKGEF

-119 DKDITAYFEGNFALA
+119 DKDITAYFEGSFALA
-134 LRYKGLIADEN
+134 LQYKKLIADNN
-145 KITYGDV
+145 KITYGEV
-152 KDIKE
+152 KNITD

-203 KLVAAKGKLTHVDLT
+203 ELVATKGKLTHVDLT
-218 NCSDLES
+218 NCSDLKS
-225 VFMDDNK
+225 VIMDDNK

-238 GQHPNLT
+238 GQHPNLARI
-245 KVSMNTNKLKEFNAS
+245 SMSNNKLKEFNAS
-260 SLPGLVYL
+260 SFPGLVYL
-268 DLAENELESI
+268 DLSENELESI
-278 DLTGCKLIETL
+278 NLTGCKLIESL
-289 WLNNNKL
+289 WLNYNKL
-296 KSIDAGSLEKLQL
+296 TSIDAGSLPDKMNKFEY
-309 QGFRFF
+309 F

-324 NVKDSKNSMS
+324 KVIYGKISGTSY
-334 LWSWQMIKG
+334 SWQMIKG
-343 DESSRVKGTLYCE
+343 DESSRVKGVLYCE
-356 NSPKIKTQPKSEIAA
+356 NSPKIKTQPTPEIVAVA
-371 KTGVPFSVSVEMES
+371 GVPFSVSVEMES
-385 SGNYQYMWV
+385 TGNYQYYWCLSAPAEV
-394 MSTPIA
+394 G
-400 DESTGLTSY
+400 STGLTGY
-409 AISAPLSDDSDGSYY
+409 PFNPISDFSDGTYY

-438 SSNIFVLLACMIY
+438 NLDMFVLLTCMIY
-451 DEATGTTTISDFASI
+451 DEATCASTLSDFVSV
-466 KYE
+466 K

>member
-52 IVQPKKAKKGEF
+52 IVQPKKAKKSEL

-119 DKDITAYFEGNFALA
+119 DKDITAYFEGNFAIA
-134 LRYKGLIADEN
+134 MRYKGLIANEN

-203 KLVAAKGKLTHVDLT
+203 KLKATKGKLTHVDLT

-225 VFMDDNK
+225 VIMDDNK

-238 GQHPNLT
+238 GQHPNLARI
-245 KVSMNTNKLKEFNAS
+245 SMSKNKLKEFNAS
-260 SLPGLVYL
+260 SFPGLVYL

-278 DLTGCKLIETL
+278 DLTGCKLIESL
-289 WLNNNKL
+289 WLNYNKL
-296 KSIDAGSLEKLQL
+296 KSIDAGALPDKMTKFEY
-309 QGFRFF
+309 F

-324 NVKDSKNSMS
+324 KVIYGKISGTSY
-334 LWSWQMIKG
+334 SWQMIKG
-343 DESSRVKGTLYCE
+343 DESSRVKGVLYCE
-356 NSPKIKTQPKSEIAA
+356 NSPKIKTQPTPEIAA
-371 KTGVPFSVSVEMES
+371 KPGVPFSVSVEMES
-385 SGNYQYMWV
+385 TGNYQYYWCLSAPAEV
-394 MSTPIA
+394 G
-400 DESTGLTSY
+400 STGLTGY
-409 AISAPLSDDSDGSYY
+409 PFNPISDFSDGTYY

-438 SSNIFVLLACMIY
+438 NLDMFVLLTCMIC
-451 DEATGTTTISDFASI
+451 DEATGASTFSDFVSV
-466 KYE
+466 K

>member
-1 MKRILSTLLVFALAI
+1 MKRILSTLLVIALAI
-16 PLFVNCKKDKGVP
+16 PLFVNCKKDKGVQ

-52 IVQPKKAKKGEF
+52 IVQPGKAKKGEF

-119 DKDITAYFEGNFALA
+119 DKDITAYFEGSFALA
-134 LRYKGLIADEN
+134 LQYKKLIADNN
-145 KITYGDV
+145 KITYGEV
-152 KDIKE
+152 KNITD

-203 KLVAAKGKLTHVDLT
+203 KLVATKGKLTHVDLT

-238 GQHPNLT
+238 GQHPNLARI
-245 KVSMNTNKLKEFNAS
+245 SMSNNKLKEFNAS
-260 SLPGLVYL
+260 SFPGLVYL
-268 DLAENELESI
+268 DLSENELESI
-278 DLTGCKLIETL
+278 NLTGCKLIESL
-289 WLNNNKL
+289 WLNYNKL
-296 KSIDAGSLEKLQL
+296 KSIDAGALPDKMTKFEY
-309 QGFRFF
+309 F

-324 NVKDSKNSMS
+324 KVIYGKISGTSY
-334 LWSWQMIKG
+334 SWQMIKG
-343 DESSRVKGTLYCE
+343 DESSRVKGVLYCE
-356 NSPKIKTQPKSEIAA
+356 NSPKIKTQPTPEIVAVA
-371 KTGVPFSVSVEMES
+371 GVPFSVSVEMES
-385 SGNYQYMWV
+385 TGNYQYYWCLSAPAEV
-394 MSTPIA
+394 G
-400 DESTGLTSY
+400 STGLTGY
-409 AISAPLSDDSDGSYY
+409 PFNPISDFSDGTYY

-438 SSNIFVLLACMIY
+438 NLDMFVLLTCMIY
-451 DEATGTTTISDFASI
+451 DEATGASTLSDFVSV
-466 KYE
+466 K